1 MDDCVRSYGTNI
13 DQLENIDDSN
23 QYSDNLQP
31 HVCRISF
38 ICDKISCWK
47 TQNRISILDGNS
59 DICNLLDLLL

>member
-23 QYSDNLQP
+23 QYSDNLQA

-38 ICDKISCWK
+38 IWDKISCGK
-47 TQNRISILDGNS
+47 
-59 DICNLLDLLL
+59 